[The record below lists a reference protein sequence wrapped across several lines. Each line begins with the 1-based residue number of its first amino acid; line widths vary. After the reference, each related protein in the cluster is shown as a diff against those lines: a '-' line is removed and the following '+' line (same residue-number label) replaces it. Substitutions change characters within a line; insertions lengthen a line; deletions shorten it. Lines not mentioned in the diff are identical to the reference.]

1 MTNDNSKEQN
11 KTTSYASVV
20 EYNGDMYVRLD
31 GSDLLTPVDT
41 TSTLHVDDRVTVD
54 ITQHNATVTGNISN
68 PSVSG
73 VEIKRTEDQLRIE
86 FEEGLNDLLLVFKDG
101 YYEGITTVNKEGVMV
116 SHTAYS
122 GYTKMSYSGFYLN
135 DGEKDVLSCTKDGLV
150 YTGTITAS
158 DILSL
163 DGTFKIDKDGN
174 ITGAKVT
181 ASDIQSLD
189 GTFKIDKDGNIT
201 GAKVTASDIQSLDG
215 AFEIDK
221 DGNITGA
228 TFKSSKGGN
237 FNIDEEGEITAAKL
251 SVEDSVSSD
260 TIICNDILNRAYPK
274 TLTDDIT
281 LYVSSSGNDNN
292 ECVNGAT
299 FYTLQGAIN
308 SIPKFMNGKSVQIQ
322 MNKNC
327 TENITIS
334 CFVSGRIYIYMSGYT
349 LYGWVKTWGG
359 DAFIAWRGG
368 SISSPSGFTGTI
380 HPSTGMNWSNKTTT
394 MGYQYCGVIGLY
406 NITIVA
412 GDNHASGLSGNKI
425 GLYAQ
430 LGAKIYINN
439 CSFKNCGVGFIATT
453 MAQIYSD
460 LTSGVASQYAF
471 YAFSGGVISL
481 GNSSQAGGNDKTYAS
496 AGAGQIWLDN
506 PTFATGS
513 ATTTSSSASTT
524 KTTKTATYTASFGQ
538 AIQYYGTS
546 SAKWRTDCKPKVGAW
561 GYGPHTAWWF
571 FGGSFSNMSDK
582 DVSKIT
588 ITFTRNRGGN
598 SAAVTHNFYTHSYT
612 SQPSTAS
619 PSYDSTKIGSA
630 SAATEN
636 SATITITDSTLIN
649 KIKSSKGICSIPP
662 SQSNSYYSVMS
673 AVMTVV
679 FTYTE

>member
-158 DILSL
+158 DI
-163 DGTFKIDKDGN
+163 
-174 ITGAKVT
+174 
-181 ASDIQSLD
+181 QSLD
-189 GTFKIDKDGNIT
+189 GT
-201 GAKVTASDIQSLDG
+201 
-215 AFEIDK
+215 FEIDK

-237 FNIDEEGEITAAKL
+237 FSIDEEGEITAAKL

-260 TIICNDILNRAYPK
+260 TIICNDILNKAYPK

-281 LYVSSSGNDNN
+281 LYVASYGDDNR

-322 MNKNC
+322 MEKNC
-327 TENITIS
+327 TENITLS

-380 HPSTGMNWSNKTTT
+380 HPSTGMNWSNNTTT
-394 MGYQYCGVIGLY
+394 MGFQYCGQIGLY
-406 NITIVA
+406 NITIIA
-412 GDNHASGLSGNKI
+412 GDNQASGLSGNKV

-430 LGAKIYINN
+430 LGVKIYINN
-439 CSFKNCGVGFIATT
+439 CSFKNCGIGFIATT
-453 MAQIYSD
+453 MAHIHSD
-460 LTSGVASQYAF
+460 LTTGMASKYGF
-471 YAFSGGVISL
+471 YSFSGGIISL
-481 GNSSQAGGNDKTYAS
+481 GNNTQSGGTDKATAS
-496 AGAGQIWLDN
+496 GSAGQIWYND
-506 PTFATGS
+506 PTFISGS
-513 ATTTSSSASTT
+513 TTTTSSSASTT
-524 KTTKTATYTASFGQ
+524 KTTKTATYTASTAQ

-546 SAKWRTDCKPKVGAW
+546 SAKWRTDCKPKVGTW

-582 DVSKIT
+582 NVSKIT
-588 ITFTRNRGGN
+588 ITFTRSRGGN
-598 SAAVTHNFYTHSYT
+598 SAAVAHNFYLHNYT
-612 SQPSTAS
+612 SQPSTTS
-619 PSYDSTKIGSA
+619 PSYYGTKIGSA
-630 SAATEN
+630 SVATEN
-636 SATITITDSTLIN
+636 SATITITDSSIIKLI
-649 KIKSSKGICSIPP
+649 IAYKGICSIPP

-673 AVMTVV
+673 AVMTVT